1 MCELLVFG
9 WEYNITLVS
18 PHLLYSDEHL
28 NDGTSSLGQQK
39 LIGRSAIFGSN
50 IFRVGLISW
59 HVHFV
64 FQSMWNISNSKIPF
78 FSGKLAK
85 GPILNPLPSGES

>member
-9 WEYNITLVS
+9 WEYNITLVC

-28 NDGTSSLGQQK
+28 NDGPLSLGQQK
-39 LIGRSAIFGSN
+39 LIGRNAIFGSD

-59 HVHFV
+59 HLFKVPFRV
-64 FQSMWNISNSKIPF
+64 GGKSPKFQRYPF
-78 FSGKLAK
+78 LAESSPK
-85 GPILNPLPSGES
+85 VPS

>member
-18 PHLLYSDEHL
+18 PHLLYSDQHL
-28 NDGTSSLGQQK
+28 NDGPLSLGQQK
-39 LIGRSAIFGSN
+39 LVGRNAIFGSN

-59 HVHFV
+59 HVYYF
-64 FQSMWNISNSKIPF
+64 FQSRWKISNSKDTLF
-78 FSGKLAK
+78 
-85 GPILNPLPSGES
+85 